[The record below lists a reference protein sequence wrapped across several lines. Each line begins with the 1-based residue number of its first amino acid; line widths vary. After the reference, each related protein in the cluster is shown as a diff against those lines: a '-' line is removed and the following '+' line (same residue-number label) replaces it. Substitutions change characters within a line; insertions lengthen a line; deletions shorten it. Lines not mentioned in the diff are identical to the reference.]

1 MPFFAKGKRSCRPF
15 PDGEFSPGKGLFLC
29 CPGAFFYREAM
40 ARRVKN
46 AQGKAACSIKILK
59 ILKIKECTKTA
70 PVRLF
75 YACCAADGEHCFWEK
90 SKKAQPAGKK
100 LQIFPYGLS
109 YTKTEKQGP
118 T

>member
-1 MPFFAKGKRSCRPF
+1 MPFLPKEKEAAGPF
-15 PDGEFSPGKGLFLC
+15 PMGSFLPGKGFFMLS
-29 CPGAFFYREAM
+29 GGVFYREAM
-40 ARRVKN
+40 ARRAKN

>member
-1 MPFFAKGKRSCRPF
+1 MPF

-109 YTKTEKQGP
+109 YTKTKKQGP